1 MLIQTIKALT
11 SGQATFRD
19 VLITFLIVVPIVL
32 ISLTVHEFSHGY
44 ASYLLGDNTARDY
57 GRLTL
62 NPLKHLDPIGS
73 LCMLLFGFGWAKPCP
88 VNPRYYKHPR
98 SGMAIT
104 AAAGPLSNIILAFLN
119 VIFMSLVGIIP
130 MSIGGYTVTANYLAS
145 LFSDTVGPYWVLGI
159 NGVGFG
165 VMAVGVA
172 YLFFYM
178 MSVMNIYLAVFNLIP
193 VPPLDGSRILFIFLP
208 TKAYFGIM
216 KYERYIQIVLLVL
229 LYLGVFNGTVGWVAD
244 KLLYGMNWLITRI
257 PIFG

>member
-44 ASYLLGDNTARDY
+44 ASYLLGDNTARNY

-62 NPLKHLDPIGS
+62 NPLKHLDPMGA

-119 VIFMSLVGIIP
+119 ILFF
-130 MSIGGYTVTANYLAS
+130 N
-145 LFSDTVGPYWVLGI
+145 LFSLIPVSDS
-159 NGVGFG
+159 GFG
-165 VMAVGVA
+165 ATVIAVGCT
-172 YLFFYM
+172 FFYLM
-178 MSVMNIYLAVFNLIP
+178 AEMNVYLAVFNLLPI
-193 VPPLDGSRILFIFLP
+193 PPLDGSRVAFIFLP
-208 TKAYFGIM
+208 TKAYFGVM
-216 KYERYIQIVLLVL
+216 KYERYIMIAMFALLW
-229 LYLGVFNGTVGWVAD
+229 LGVFDGTIGWLAD
-244 KLLYGMNWLITRI
+244 RLFFGMNWLITRI

>member
-1 MLIQTIKALT
+1 MLINLIQGLIN
-11 SGQATFRD
+11 GQDSFKS
-19 VLITFLIVVPIVL
+19 VLIQFLITIPIVL
-32 ISLTVHEFSHGY
+32 ISLSIHEFAHGY
-44 ASYLLGDNTARDY
+44 ASYLLGDNTARNY

-62 NPLKHLDPIGS
+62 NPLKHLDPIGT

-119 VIFMSLVGIIP
+119 LIFMNLVGIIP
-130 MSIGGYTVTANYLAS
+130 VSGE
-145 LFSDTVGPYWVLGI
+145 
-159 NGVGFG
+159 GFG
-165 VMAVGVA
+165 TTIVSVA
-172 YLFFYM
+172 YLFFYLM
-178 MSVMNIYLAVFNLIP
+178 AIMNLYLAVFNLIP

-216 KYERYIQIVLLVL
+216 KYERYIQVALLVL
-229 LYLGVFNGTVGWVAD
+229 LYLGVFDGTIGWVAD
-244 KLLYGMNWLITRI
+244 KIFYGMNWLITRI

>member
-1 MLIQTIKALT
+1 MLINLIQGLI
-11 SGQATFRD
+11 SGQDNFKS
-19 VLITFLIVVPIVL
+19 VLIRLLITIPIVL

-44 ASYLLGDNTARDY
+44 ASYLLGDNTARNY

-62 NPLKHLDPIGS
+62 NPLKHLDPIGT

-119 VIFMSLVGIIP
+119 LIFMNLVGIIP
-130 MSIGGYTVTANYLAS
+130 VSGE
-145 LFSDTVGPYWVLGI
+145 
-159 NGVGFG
+159 GFG
-165 VMAVGVA
+165 TTIVSVA
-172 YLFFYM
+172 YLFFYL

-216 KYERYIQIVLLVL
+216 KYERYIQIALLVL
-229 LYLGVFNGTVGWVAD
+229 LYLGVFNGTIGWVAD
-244 KLLYGMNWLITRI
+244 KIFYGMNWLITRI

>member
-1 MLIQTIKALT
+1 MLINLIQGLI
-11 SGQATFRD
+11 SGQDNFKS
-19 VLITFLIVVPIVL
+19 VLIQLLITIPIVL

-44 ASYLLGDNTARDY
+44 ASYLLGDNTARNY

-62 NPLKHLDPIGS
+62 NPLKHLDPIGT

-119 VIFMSLVGIIP
+119 LIFMNLVGIIP
-130 MSIGGYTVTANYLAS
+130 VSGE
-145 LFSDTVGPYWVLGI
+145 
-159 NGVGFG
+159 GFG
-165 VMAVGVA
+165 TTIVSVA
-172 YLFFYM
+172 YLFFYL

-216 KYERYIQIVLLVL
+216 KYERYIQVALLVL
-229 LYLGVFNGTVGWVAD
+229 LYLGVFDGTIGWVAD
-244 KLLYGMNWLITRI
+244 KIYYGMNWLITRI

>member
-1 MLIQTIKALT
+1 MLINLIQGLI
-11 SGQATFRD
+11 SGQDNFKS
-19 VLITFLIVVPIVL
+19 VLIRLLITIPIVL

-44 ASYLLGDNTARDY
+44 ASYLLGDNTARNY

-62 NPLKHLDPIGS
+62 NPLKHLDPIGT

-119 VIFMSLVGIIP
+119 LIFMNLVGIIP
-130 MSIGGYTVTANYLAS
+130 VSGE
-145 LFSDTVGPYWVLGI
+145 
-159 NGVGFG
+159 GFG
-165 VMAVGVA
+165 TTIVSVA
-172 YLFFYM
+172 YLFFYL

-216 KYERYIQIVLLVL
+216 KYERYIQVALLVL
-229 LYLGVFNGTVGWVAD
+229 LYLGVFDGTIGWVAD
-244 KLLYGMNWLITRI
+244 KIYYGMNWLITRI